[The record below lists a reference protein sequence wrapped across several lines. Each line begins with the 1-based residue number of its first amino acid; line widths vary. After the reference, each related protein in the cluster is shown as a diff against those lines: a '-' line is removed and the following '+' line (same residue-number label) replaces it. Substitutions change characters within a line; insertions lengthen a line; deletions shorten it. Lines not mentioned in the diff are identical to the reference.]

1 MSEHTVRG
9 QIGDREII
17 ISTGKLARQAN
28 GAVRVSMG
36 GTEAL
41 VAATANS
48 KPRESVDF
56 FPLTIDVE
64 ERMYAVGKIP
74 GSFFRREGRATE
86 RATLS
91 ARLIDRPL
99 RPSFR
104 DGYRN
109 DTHVVVTVLQV
120 DGENAYDVL
129 ALNGASTALTLSD
142 LPFEGPIG
150 AVRLALKDGNWVPF
164 PTFAELE
171 ECVFDLVVAGRRSGS
186 GDVDIVMVEA
196 GATDIAMDLISDGQ
210 APPDEEKVA
219 EGLEVAKEHIGAL
232 TDLQSE
238 LRSMTGKEVRD
249 WPVLLDYTDEVY
261 ERVSELVADGV
272 AGMVEIADKAANCV
286 FRHAL
291 SFSELLAVEARPLL
305 ESSHGPISSSF
316 IRRCIADGDVT
327 TAGRLLG
334 RLHELPALVTERG
347 PEAPGYGLPTAHL
360 EVDRSMAVPGQGV
373 YAGWIVTGDETL
385 PVLCGIGART
395 VSGSGELIRVHM
407 LEPDRKL
414 GAREAAIRFAER
426 LTDQPR
432 ADAGDE
438 GTGRRER
445 AVARALRL
453 LGRTGP

>member
-1 MSEHTVRG
+1 MKVWTGDPRG
-9 QIGDREII
+9 WGP
-17 ISTGKLARQAN
+17 APP
-28 GAVRVSMG
+28 G
-36 GTEAL
+36 GTA
-41 VAATANS
+41 
-48 KPRESVDF
+48 
-56 FPLTIDVE
+56 LTIGVFDGVHKGH
-64 ERMYAVGKIP
+64 RAVLG
-74 GSFFRREGRATE
+74 ALTE
-86 RATLS
+86 RADG
-91 ARLIDRPL
+91 IGNL
-99 RPSFR
+99 R
-104 DGYRN
+104 
-109 DTHVVVTVLQV
+109 TVVVTFDAHPRSVLAPARAPKMLATVARRLEIFDALGIDYVGVLPFDRIRSLPAEEFVRRVVV
-120 DGENAYDVL
+120 DGFDARTVMVGRGFRY
-129 ALNGASTALTLSD
+129 GASRT
-142 LPFEGPIG
+142 
-150 AVRLALKDGNWVPF
+150 
-164 PTFAELE
+164 
-171 ECVFDLVVAGRRSGS
+171 
-186 GDVDIVMVEA
+186 GDVTSFRAAGEA
-196 GATDIAMDLISDGQ
+196 WG
-210 APPDEEKVA
+210 
-219 EGLEVAKEHIGAL
+219 
-232 TDLQSE
+232 
-238 LRSMTGKEVRD
+238 
-249 WPVLLDYTDEVY
+249 
-261 ERVSELVADGV
+261 
-272 AGMVEIADKAANCV
+272 
-286 FRHAL
+286 F
-291 SFSELLAVEARPLL
+291 AVEARPLL